1 MGHCT
6 NIGIYLGAGDKD
18 IAAWFNLLQRNGMSR
33 SKWVHGL
40 LAAYALGKPIQIGI
54 VDSRAPLIRNGP
66 KSGDT
71 VSSKGSFRYG
81 WHVRGPNRE
90 YVIGSVVNLSVQ
102 NNEIKSILDQ
112 AWANGH
118 KLAPFIKSLIRSNLK
133 IGEKEVPPKPD
144 TLRRIWSEY
153 LVSINKEMTAKKKA
167 QTLSP
172 PKSEDLAETNS
183 QGVKLVKPA
192 RTTEA
197 NSNRFAAVE
206 EKPRTD
212 TPPQSCSTGTHA
224 TPGDV
229 NSPSRADPDRMFHFQ
244 DEDESKSQPPE
255 RQKNQ
260 HLGRN
265 PLLSQI

>member
-1 MGHCT
+1 MGYCT
-6 NIGIYLGAGDKD
+6 NIGIYIGADDKD

-40 LAAYALGKPIQIGI
+40 LAAYALGKQIQIGI
-54 VDSRAPLIRNGP
+54 VDRRAPLIRDGP
-66 KSGDT
+66 HPGDT

-102 NNEIKSILDQ
+102 NSEIKSVLDE

-144 TLRRIWSEY
+144 TLKRIWSEY
-153 LVSINKEMTAKKKA
+153 LVSINSKMTAKKKA
-167 QTLSP
+167 QTLQSP
-172 PKSEDLAETNS
+172 ESEDPSEANNYGTDPTKLIQKDGNAPPSVAAEERPKSDISPQLQSPDNA
-183 QGVKLVKPA
+183 PIP
-192 RTTEA
+192 
-197 NSNRFAAVE
+197 
-206 EKPRTD
+206 EKI
-212 TPPQSCSTGTHA
+212 
-224 TPGDV
+224 
-229 NSPSRADPDRMFHFQ
+229 NSPLRADPDRMFHFQ
-244 DEDESKSQPPE
+244 EADEPESQPPE